1 MVEGATWLQTQ
12 PLKLG
17 MKLAGEDGNKF

>member
-17 MKLAGEDGNKF
+17 MKLGGEDGNKF